1 MPKLERCKE
10 LAVKQAVDKNWNNSN
25 KWLKKKFRH
34 EVNEF
39 LRSIDKRN
47 PKDVVKEFA
56 DVIVVGTQLTH
67 KKAKKENLDKAYWF
81 KIKDNYLNKKKTW
94 DSKKKKVVRK

>member
-1 MPKLERCKE
+1 MPTLERCKE
-10 LAVKQAVDKNWNNSN
+10 IAVEQAEAKEWDNSTI
-25 KWLKKKFRH
+25 WLKKKFRH

-47 PKDVVKEFA
+47 PRNVVKEFA
-56 DVIVVGTQLTH
+56 DVVVVGTQLTH
-67 KKAKKENLDKAYWF
+67 KKAKRWNLDFAYNS
-81 KIKDNYLNKKKTW
+81 KIKDNYKKKKKTW